1 MEVVEFSL
9 EDGFDDYE
17 KVAMSTA
24 VYGQAQEGVDGNLVY
39 PALGLAGEAGE
50 FVDKVKKNWRNNQS
64 MTAANLTPEQKE
76 EFAKELGDVLWYI
89 TACAKELGI
98 PLHDIAKMNL
108 SKLQDRRKRGVIKSQ
123 GDNR

>member
-1 MEVVEFSL
+1 MHFS
-9 EDGFDDYE
+9 EYE
-17 KVAMSTA
+17 NEAMSTA
-24 VYGQAQEGVDGNLVY
+24 IYGRATPGVDGNLVY

-64 MTAANLTPEQKE
+64 MTAANLTMEQKI

-98 PLHDIAKMNL
+98 PLHDVARMNIT
-108 SKLQDRRKRGVIKSQ
+108 KLTDRRKRGVIKSE

>member
-1 MEVVEFSL
+1 MHFS
-9 EDGFDDYE
+9 EYE
-17 KVAMSTA
+17 EQAMSTA
-24 VYGQAQEGVDGNLVY
+24 VYGKAQEGVDGNLVY

-64 MTAANLTPEQKE
+64 MTATNLTVEQKI

-98 PLHDIAKMNL
+98 PLHDIARMNIQ
-108 SKLQDRRKRGVIKSQ
+108 KLLDRRKRGVIKSS